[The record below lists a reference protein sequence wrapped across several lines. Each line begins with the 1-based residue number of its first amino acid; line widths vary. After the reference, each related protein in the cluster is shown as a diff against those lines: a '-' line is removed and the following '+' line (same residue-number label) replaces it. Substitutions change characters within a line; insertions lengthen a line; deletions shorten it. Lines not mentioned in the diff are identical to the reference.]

1 MFVLQTSPLPG
12 TSVLYLNVALE
23 ANLLLL
29 ALLRLAA
36 AVALTRVEA

>member
-1 MFVLQTSPLPG
+1 MLFILQMSPLPG

-23 ANLLLL
+23 PNMLLL

-36 AVALTRVEA
+36 VASKMVEA